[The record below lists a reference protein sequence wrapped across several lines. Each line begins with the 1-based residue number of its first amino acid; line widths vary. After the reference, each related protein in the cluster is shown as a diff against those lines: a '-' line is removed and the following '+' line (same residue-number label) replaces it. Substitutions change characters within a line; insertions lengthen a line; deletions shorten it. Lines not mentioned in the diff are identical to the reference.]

1 MAVVVIDLA
10 GAVVINR
17 ERGELR
23 SELLRVAQTQHKV
36 FVRFQMRDSSCEKT
50 LERSLTK
57 E

>member
-1 MAVVVIDLA
+1 MAVFVVDLA

-23 SELLRVAQTQHKV
+23 SKLFRVAQTQHKV
-36 FVRFQMRDSSCEKT
+36 FVRFQMRDSRCEKT
-50 LERSLTK
+50 LERSLRR